1 MANKVVEIV
10 VVAMVE
16 NDTITSIIYI
26 YIYIEMVKKIILKEG
41 ATLLGLKTNHTY
53 NVLYVKGMTTTNQ
66 NIKQNCKM
74 NKSSRQ
80 TSSR

>member
-16 NDTITSIIYI
+16 NDTITSII

>member
-16 NDTITSIIYI
+16 NDTITSII

-53 NVLYVKGMTTTNQ
+53 NVLYVKGMNTINQ
-66 NIKQNCKM
+66 NVEQNCKM